1 MWQNEP
7 GPAVGDKD
15 SDAHSPARRWLLPGP
30 EKRCHWD
37 LQNSILPNSQKH
49 WRELDRPGMTWEG
62 PSSGTTLLV
71 SERRWDG
78 RCVGRDWV
86 TRTGPR
92 TRSNSGVKAPHM
104 MVLSE
109 GSFLGVLSPP
119 GLRINSGQV
128 RVQMLLR
135 TWLRKEQG
143 DGAPH
148 LKLREKVPIQGALS
162 VGPRGSPRLADTST
176 DTDSQM
182 DRDGAPPLLC
192 VQRHLEYMWLE
203 WSAEAWSWWP

>member
-7 GPAVGDKD
+7 GPAVSDKD
-15 SDAHSPARRWLLPGP
+15 SDAHSPARRQLLPGP

-49 WRELDRPGMTWEG
+49 WRKLDRPGMTWEG
-62 PSSGTTLLV
+62 PSSGTSLLV

-78 RCVGRDWV
+78 RCVGRGRV
-86 TRTGPR
+86 TRTGSRPR
-92 TRSNSGVKAPHM
+92 CNSGVKAPHM

-135 TWLRKEQG
+135 TWLREERG

-148 LKLREKVPIQGALS
+148 LKLGEKVPIQGALS
-162 VGPRGSPRLADTST
+162 VGPRGSPKLADTST
-176 DTDSQM
+176 DTDRQM

-192 VQRHLEYMWLE
+192 AQRHLE
-203 WSAEAWSWWP
+203 